1 MVIRGYLAGHAAREY
16 KLGKRM
22 LCGVKMPDGL
32 KENDPFPEPIITP
45 AAKAEE
51 GHDEDISKE
60 ILSNNLVSEEIL
72 FKNGRIHEAIVFS
85 WVSKSKRKG
94 INSCG
99 YKI

>member
-1 MVIRGYLAGHAAREY
+1 MYLTGISTPDPVVSGKLTNRKSEMVIRGYLAGHAASTN
-16 KLGKRM
+16 GKRM

-60 ILSNNLVSEEIL
+60 KSINNLFL
-72 FKNGRIHEAIVFS
+72 
-85 WVSKSKRKG
+85 
-94 INSCG
+94 
-99 YKI
+99 KIFI